1 MRLIAVSQR
10 VDVIAARGER
20 RDALDQRW
28 TRFLESCGLAPLLMP
43 NDEDAAAGLFR
54 AVPCAGVLLTGGNDL
69 GADAPERDR
78 TENRLI
84 DEALAR
90 SLPVLGVCRGMQLIQ
105 QRYGARLT
113 RVEGHAAKERSI
125 TRGGSTLT
133 RTCYHN
139 WGAVETV
146 PDLEILARAE
156 DQVIEEV
163 RHRRLPIRG
172 VMWHPERSDLPSP
185 EDVALFHAVFQKV

>member
-28 TRFLESCGLAPLLMP
+28 TRFLAQCGLSPLLMP
-43 NDEDAAAGLFR
+43 NDEEAAAAIFG
-54 AVPCAGVLLTGGNDL
+54 AVSCAGVLLTGGNDL

-105 QRYGARLT
+105 QRYGVPLA

-125 TRGGSTLT
+125 TREGSTLM

-139 WGAVETV
+139 WGTFETV

-156 DQVIEEV
+156 DRVIEEV

-172 VMWHPERSDLPSP
+172 MMWHPERSERPSP
-185 EDVALFHAVFQKV
+185 EDVSLFHSVFQKV